1 MIRIRQNVINGFGQK
16 VTRINQVTG
25 ELSTGTVDKHGRE
38 IFEND
43 KVRVVSGRDE
53 FIVKVTFT
61 DGTFLLDDAPLFI
74 HDSDSLEVV
83 GYAGDDHEGV

>member
-1 MIRIRQNVINGFGQK
+1 MIRIRQHELNKFGQK
-16 VTRINQVTG
+16 VTRVKQMTG
-25 ELSTGTVDKHGRE
+25 ERSTGTLDKNGVE

-83 GYAGDDHEGV
+83 GYGG